1 MPTTTGLGCA
11 AALLTIVTVHV
22 SAQQPAYES
31 KPLTRNATIAAI
43 DKANR
48 IVTLNAPNGNFDL
61 QVSDQMEGFNTLRVG
76 DQVAATYFEAVV
88 LRAVAPGAPPSASQ
102 PTTITTRKDRA
113 PGGERRREQTFTV
126 TIEEIDMK
134 APLVRVRGPQGR
146 TRTFVLSDPKQFQ
159 NLKAGDSVVL
169 TYYESLLVNV
179 TRPPK
184 NN

>member
-1 MPTTTGLGCA
+1 V
-11 AALLTIVTVHV
+11 ALLATVIVHV

-31 KPLTRNATIAAI
+31 KPLTLTATISAI
-43 DKANR
+43 DKATR
-48 IVTLNAPNGNFDL
+48 VVTLNGPNGSFDV
-61 QVSDQMEGFNTLRVG
+61 QASDQMEGFNSLKIG

-88 LRAVAPGAPPSASQ
+88 LRAVTPGAPPSASQ

-134 APLVRVRGPQGR
+134 APSVRVRGPQGR
-146 TRTFVLSDPKQFQ
+146 TRTFVLTDPKQFQ

-169 TYYESLLVNV
+169 TYYESLLVKA

-184 NN
+184 KN